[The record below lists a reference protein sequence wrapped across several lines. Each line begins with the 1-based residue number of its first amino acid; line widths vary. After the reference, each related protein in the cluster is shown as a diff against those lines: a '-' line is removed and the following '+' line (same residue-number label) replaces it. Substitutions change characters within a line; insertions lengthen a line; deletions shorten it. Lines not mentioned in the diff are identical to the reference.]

1 MLVDTSILIPIF
13 RDKSGARRDRFRRF
27 LRGRDFSISRF
38 TQLELLQGC
47 KSEAQWEAFNDYLE
61 VQDYLEMAPES
72 WADAARMYFELKRR
86 GLTVRSILDCCIAQ
100 TAIDHRVPLVHNDRD
115 FEAISEVRKLRHQR
129 FDIQETG

>member
-13 RDKSGARRDRFRRF
+13 RDKSGTRRDRFRRF

-47 KSEAQWEAFNDYLE
+47 KSEAQWEALNDYLE
-61 VQDYLEMAPES
+61 VQDYAELAPDS
-72 WADAARMYFELKRR
+72 WSDAARMYYELKRK

-100 TAIDHRVPLVHNDRD
+100 IAIDRRVPLIHNDND
-115 FEAISEVRKLRHQR
+115 FEVISQIRKIRLYRI
-129 FDIQETG
+129 DIRAKD

>member
-13 RDKSGARRDRFRRF
+13 RDKSGSRRDRFRRF

-47 KSEAQWEAFNDYLE
+47 RSEEQWETFNDYLE
-61 VQDYLEMAPES
+61 VQNYLEMSPETWS
-72 WADAARMYFELKRR
+72 DAARIYFELKRK

-100 TAIDHRVPLVHNDRD
+100 IAIDRRVPLVHNDND
-115 FEAISEVRKLRHQR
+115 FEAIAQVRKIRLHRI
-129 FDIQETG
+129 DIQAVG